1 MGGENGVVSFLL
13 MGWTGAD
20 SLNEADKEVFFILW
34 GSSSLLMS
42 WRCLELRSLDL
53 FYQHIYYA
61 CSNWTI
67 RHCGSWPITLHSR
80 GGQKIRNTVCL
91 QNYVKERT
99 AKKYGITY
107 AHITSQQKQITL
119 YFLHGY
125 CIALWIIICHIKY
138 CCVLPAEVL
147 RGRTGSGSEAPSTL
161 GVKPGTTAVAVLISL
176 SRLLTPWVDSFHR
189 LPMPCVDSLRR
200 WDTEGPP
207 PRVTAPFRSLL
218 SMLMANRMEFRP

>member
-1 MGGENGVVSFLL
+1 MLTS
-13 MGWTGAD
+13 
-20 SLNEADKEVFFILW
+20 
-34 GSSSLLMS
+34 
-42 WRCLELRSLDL
+42 
-53 FYQHIYYA
+53 Q
-61 CSNWTI
+61 
-67 RHCGSWPITLHSR
+67 
-80 GGQKIRNTVCL
+80 
-91 QNYVKERT
+91 
-99 AKKYGITY
+99 
-107 AHITSQQKQITL
+107 SQQKQITL

-218 SMLMANRMEFRP
+218 SMLMANRMEFRPEERSREGEGKLYLLQIRLVNHMKILNVCQVLGELFWEHETKVGNLRWTQSICMCMKREEKL